1 MPDVTPDSAQPTVTA
16 LAGPAAPALLAA
28 LRRDQGPV
36 ARVADLDAWLVLDHA
51 TAVAVARD
59 PATFTV
65 ADPRFSTGRVV
76 GPSMLSLDGAE
87 HRRHRRPFAA
97 PYRPARVQERYGATT
112 AASAQGLLDVVRGA
126 GRAELRADLAGP
138 LSVTVMAQVLDLE
151 GVDVTTVLRWYA
163 ALVAAVSSLSAA
175 EPPSDEAA
183 SAMADLTAEVARRT
197 RPGSVLASAAEHL
210 DEREVASNAAV
221 MLFGGIETT
230 EGMILNALAGVLADP
245 ELTAAVRS
253 SPDLADAAVEESLRL
268 EPAAA
273 VVDRYA
279 TRDVVLGDAEVR
291 AGDLVRVSLT
301 AANRDP
307 AVFADPDRF
316 DPRRPRLR
324 EHLAFATGPH
334 ACLAADLARL
344 ETRAALDAVLAL
356 PDVRLVAPVAATG
369 LVFRKPGR
377 LEVRWGAPH

>member
-279 TRDVVLGDAEVR
+279 TRDVVLSDAEVR

-356 PDVRLVAPVAATG
+356 PDVRLVAPAAATG

-377 LEVRWGAPH
+377 LEVRWGVPH

>member
-1 MPDVTPDSAQPTVTA
+1 MPDVTPPSVQPSLDD
-16 LAGPAAPALLAA
+16 LAGPRAPEVLAA

-36 ARVADLDAWLVLDHA
+36 ARLPDLDAWLVLDHA

-59 PATFTV
+59 ATTFTV

-87 HRRHRRPFAA
+87 HRRHRRPFVA
-97 PYRPARVQERYGATT
+97 PYRPARVHERYAAGTT
-112 AASAQGLLDVVRGA
+112 ASARALLDAVRDR
-126 GRAELRADLAGP
+126 GRAELRTALAGP
-138 LSVTVMAQVLDLE
+138 LSVTVMAEVLDLE
-151 GVDVTTVLRWYA
+151 GVDVSTVLSWYG
-163 ALVAAVSSLSAA
+163 ALVAAVSSLSAGEQPA
-175 EPPSDEAA
+175 PGAA
-183 SAMADLTAEVARRT
+183 TAMADLTAEVGRRT
-197 RPGSVLASAAEHL
+197 RPGSVLASAGGSLGEQ
-210 DEREVASNAAV
+210 EVASNAAV

-230 EGMILNALAGVLADP
+230 EGMILNALARVLADP
-245 ELTAAVRS
+245 DLAEEVRS

-279 TRDVVLGDAEVR
+279 TRDVALAGAAVR
-291 AGDLVRVSLT
+291 RGDLVRVSLT

-307 AVFADPDRF
+307 AVFVEPDRF
-316 DPRRPRLR
+316 DPRRSRLR

-344 ETRAALDAVLAL
+344 ETRAALEAVLAL
-356 PDVRLVAPVAATG
+356 PGVRPVAPVPATG
-369 LVFRKPGR
+369 LVFRKPER
-377 LEVRWGAPH
+377 LEVTWAI